1 MKQRAAIARTLAT
14 DPKVILLDEPFSALD
29 ALTREAM
36 QNHLRDIWEK
46 TRKCLFFITHD
57 VEEALLLA
65 KRIIIMH
72 PSPGR
77 IVKDFDNPLF
87 LKAKDKSFNTL
98 RSSKEF
104 IEMRQ
109 YLITQIQIGG

>member
-1 MKQRAAIARTLAT
+1 M
-14 DPKVILLDEPFSALD
+14 
-29 ALTREAM
+29 
-36 QNHLRDIWEK
+36 
-46 TRKCLFFITHD
+46 
-57 VEEALLLA
+57 EEALLLA

-77 IVKDFDNPLF
+77 IIKDFANPLF
-87 LKAKDKSFNTL
+87 QKSKDKSFNTL

-109 YLITQIQIGG
+109 YLISQIQI